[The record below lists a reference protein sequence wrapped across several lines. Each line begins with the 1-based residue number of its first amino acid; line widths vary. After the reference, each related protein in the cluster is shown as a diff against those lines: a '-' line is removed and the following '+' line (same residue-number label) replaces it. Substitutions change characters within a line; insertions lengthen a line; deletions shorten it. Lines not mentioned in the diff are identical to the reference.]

1 MSDFFAAW
9 FPRVRRPALA
19 IVLVASTALL
29 VVSVHDHYPIQDWL
43 FWRLLG
49 YWASL
54 AMLVTSWLSLG
65 NLIVGRCMKRSLPE
79 LSHWAVSFAIGM
91 FGFELLM
98 FLAGLLQLF
107 HRRLFFA
114 LPLACIAVGAG
125 PLWQRVRR
133 VFRHVVA
140 ARRRTQMRPAFQL
153 ALIAFGLFQLGLIYF
168 AILTPDNAQFD
179 ARWKHLAIA
188 EDFVAQGGLRR
199 FSEGWFFSTRVH
211 FTSYLYTWAF
221 LAPKAR
227 LFDQIVLSSHI
238 EFIVFAWT
246 AFVGIPAL
254 VRRLVPSADPRL
266 TWIVR
271 FLFPGVMVYDST
283 LSAGADHVGAMYCVP
298 IYLLTARF
306 FKDLNPRVGALLGA
320 TLAGVT
326 LVKESLSVM
335 LVPVPIAVI
344 GGRWLWLVYR
354 QIRDR
359 AATPETK
366 HWLWQGPLS
375 VTLSGLLGTAPFW
388 LKNWIWHGNPL
399 YPQGAKYFSPHPWT
413 PDASYIY
420 DWGYRDYQF
429 TDPGKLRDL
438 FKVLPTFA
446 FDPHE
451 FGKFHGDVP
460 TFGFLFTLLI
470 PCLLFLRGT
479 RRIWAVVGGVHVA
492 MVVWWFVHHY
502 DRYLQGVMPLMAA
515 TTAATIVLIYRQGGQ
530 LARGA
535 LALLIGAQV
544 VWGGDQYFYQTHAMV
559 KSPAKRVLD
568 LLDAGYRKNYEERF
582 DTQNSW
588 VAIGRSV
595 PKNALLLR
603 HESHDHLGVG
613 VRTLEDWMTYQYAIS
628 YGLLGS
634 AAEVHALL
642 KSLGVT
648 HLQWFTR
655 SSRSWDSLA
664 GDIRFFDF
672 AINHTTDAKQVGRST
687 VATLP
692 AAPPTRE
699 IGSKVLLLGCGRRS
713 FASGI
718 YELAD
723 LRVPSFGPESK
734 RFPRPRTP
742 VTTGS
747 AAAAVDESIG
757 AIVVEPKCG
766 SLPTSA
772 DGFVQAAVRRGIP
785 RLTNPPYQIYVRNLG
800 ASSPAT
806 GSPVRSRGRTIEPDS
821 VDAPGDEPSNAP

>member
-1 MSDFFAAW
+1 MSDFLAGW

-19 IVLVASTALL
+19 IVLLASSALL
-29 VVSVHDHYPIQDWL
+29 GLSVNDHYPIQEWL

-54 AMLVTSWLSLG
+54 ALLVVSWLSLG
-65 NLIVGRCMKRSLPE
+65 NLIVARCMKRSLPE

-107 HRRLFFA
+107 RGWLFFG
-114 LPLACIAVGAG
+114 LPAACIAVGAR
-125 PLWQRVRR
+125 PLWQRACRA
-133 VFRHVVA
+133 FRHVAA

-199 FSEGWFFSTRVH
+199 FSEGWIFSTRVH

-227 LFDQIVLSSHI
+227 LFDQIVLSAHI
-238 EFIVFAWT
+238 EFVVFAWT

-254 VRRLVPSADPRL
+254 VRRLVPGADPRL

-283 LSAGADHVGAMYCVP
+283 LSTGADHVGAMFCVP
-298 IYLLTARF
+298 IYLLTERF

-335 LVPVPIAVI
+335 LVPVPIVVI
-344 GGRWLWLVYR
+344 GARWLWLVYR
-354 QIRDR
+354 QVRGR
-359 AATPETK
+359 GAPAETK

-375 VTLSGLLGTAPFW
+375 AALAGLLATTPFW
-388 LKNWIWHGNPL
+388 LKNWIWHGNPI
-399 YPQGAKYFSPHPWT
+399 YPQGAKYFSPYPWT

-429 TDPGKLRDL
+429 TDVGKLGDL

-451 FGKFHGDVP
+451 FGKFHGNVP

-479 RRIWAVVGGVHVA
+479 RRIWPVVGGVHVA
-492 MVVWWFVHHY
+492 IVVWWVVHHY
-502 DRYLQGVMPLMAA
+502 DRYLQGVMPFMAA
-515 TTAATIVLIYRQGGQ
+515 AAAATIVLIYRQGGY

-568 LLDAGYRKNYEERF
+568 LLDAGYRKKYEERF
-582 DTQNSW
+582 DTQGSW
-588 VAIGRSV
+588 VAIGRAV
-595 PKNALLLR
+595 PKDALLLR

-628 YGLLGS
+628 YGLLKS
-634 AAEVHALL
+634 AGEVHAHL

-672 AINHTTDAKQVGRST
+672 AVNHTTDAKQVGRST

-699 IGSKVLLLGCGRRS
+699 IGSKVLLLGCGGRS

-742 VTTGS
+742 VTTDS
-747 AAAAVDESIG
+747 AAAAVDDSIG
-757 AIVVEPKCG
+757 AIVVDSKCA

-772 DGFVQAAVRRGIP
+772 DGFVQVAVRRQIP
-785 RLTNPPYQIYVRNLG
+785 RLTNPPYQIYVRQLG
-800 ASSPAT
+800 G
-806 GSPVRSRGRTIEPDS
+806 GSQPSGAAPRSRGRKADPEP
-821 VDAPGDEPSNAP
+821 VDAPSDDPSTTP